1 MTDQEF
7 VKDNTLLGKDPLH
20 MSDLPL
26 KRVPDYMRKR
36 GGFMYWTGAL
46 ISVALIYQIISGLIL
61 LLYYNP
67 ALAYNSTEAVIETIP
82 YGALILTT
90 HLYGAYAM
98 IVLIYVHMFRNYF
111 MGAYKKPR
119 ILQWM
124 SGVIL
129 LATTI
134 GVGFFGYSMT
144 GDVLSS
150 DATDVGRGIAEAVP
164 FLGKT
169 FESIFFGNGTSV
181 SLFTHLLAWHVILV
195 LVIGAIFGLHF
206 FLAEANGIMPSNRVS
221 KHKAPAIDKEDPN
234 YKPWN
239 PYNFAYMIQ
248 LGMIAL
254 GIIIII
260 PAVLMLLPSVPTLF
274 SPFPQVPSTSVFAA
288 FVPTYPPWFLLFVY
302 KAIDF
307 TFLAADGAYEALA
320 ATVIFAVIPLVY
332 FIAVPFIDRSDD
344 LHPLARPLVTSFG
357 ILSII
362 YLAILSLWG
371 SLAPGIPI
379 SNSIVAAVLVPP
391 FVIVVG
397 GMYFLNRQYVKGKFK
412 VSPNRV
418 LTSFLIFLFL
428 LCFTFITL
436 SENIGTLMTY
446 GNGINVLAT
455 LFAGGATAFAAVGT
469 MKSAQ
474 FSYQVKAKQNT
485 KNSYQLSK
493 NTAMVLTSLLS
504 IASIAIVVIISK
516 LNPVSIPQ
524 EGVFGI
530 GLGIVLILA
539 GIVLRIYRAAYYNE

>member
-1 MTDQEF
+1 MVDQDLIQ
-7 VKDNTLLGKDPLH
+7 DNSILGKDPLH
-20 MSDLPL
+20 MSELPL

-46 ISVALIYQIISGLIL
+46 VSVAFVYQIISGLIL

-67 ALAYNSTEAVIETIP
+67 ASSYPSTESIIETIP
-82 YGALILTT
+82 YGALILTS

-98 IVLIYVHMFRNYF
+98 IVLVYVHMFRNYF

-119 ILQWM
+119 VLQWL

-164 FLGKT
+164 YVGKPL
-169 FESIFFGNGTSV
+169 EAIFFGNGTSV
-181 SLFTHLLAWHVILV
+181 SLFSHMLAWHIILT

-206 FLAEANGIMPSNRVS
+206 FLAEANGIMPSNRES
-221 KHKAPAIDKEDPN
+221 RHKAPAVDKEKPT

-260 PAVLMLLPSVPTLF
+260 PSVLILLPSVPILF

-307 TFLAADGAYEALA
+307 KFLAADGAYEALA
-320 ATVIFAVIPLVY
+320 ATVVFAVIPLVY
-332 FIAVPFIDRSDD
+332 FLAVPFIDRSDD
-344 LHPLARPLVTSFG
+344 LHPLARPLITSFG

-379 SNSIVAAVLVPP
+379 TDSIVAAVLVPP

-412 VSPNRV
+412 ISPNRV
-418 LTSFLIFLFL
+418 ITSFLIFLL
-428 LCFTFITL
+428 LLSFTFVTL
-436 SENIGTLMTY
+436 SENFGTLMSY
-446 GNGINVLAT
+446 GNGINILAT
-455 LFAGGATAFAAVGT
+455 LLSGGATAFAALGT
-469 MKSAQ
+469 MKAAQ
-474 FSYQVKAKQNT
+474 YTYKSKPKVKNV
-485 KNSYQLSK
+485 NSYQLSK
-493 NTAMVLTSLLS
+493 TTAMVLTSIIS
-504 IASIAIVVIISK
+504 VAAIAIIVIIVG
-516 LNPVSIPQ
+516 LNPISVPQ

-530 GLGIVLILA
+530 GLGLVLVLA